1 MSIKTI
7 KNSSTV
13 NSVVSRQERL
23 RQYAYAGAGAAVLAG
38 TVTTADSAIVFTNF
52 NNQIFADTTPN
63 DGTSTFFNF
72 DIDGGG
78 TDFRLRNRIDSSI
91 GNLAAIQAPTGGSI
105 DVVGITSS
113 GYFYPS
119 RLAGGTLIGPG
130 GPFIT
135 LGPTT
140 VGSMALNSGFPN
152 SKWASSG
159 SPGLSGFVGIRFVSG
174 GNTYFG
180 WIGLTVFG
188 NTNGQP
194 HAFQLSGFAYDNTP
208 NTPIV
213 AGAVPE
219 PASLALLALGGVGLV
234 AYRRFAAAKKAA

>member
-1 MSIKTI
+1 MRTQKT
-7 KNSSTV
+7 KNSPAI
-13 NSVVSRQERL
+13 SRQERL
-23 RQYAYAGAGAAVLAG
+23 RHYAYAGAGAAVLAG

-52 NNQIFADTTPN
+52 NNQIFADTIPN
-63 DGTSTFFNF
+63 NGTSEFFSF

-78 TDFRLRNRIDSSI
+78 TDFRLRNRIDSSA
-91 GNLAAIQAPTGGSI
+91 GNFAAIQAPVGGSI
-105 DVVGITSS
+105 DVVGISS
-113 GYFYPS
+113 GSYFYPS
-119 RLAGGTLIGPG
+119 RLTAGTLIGPG
-130 GPFIT
+130 GPFINLT
-135 LGPTT
+135 SQP
-140 VGSMALNSGFPN
+140 GSMALNSGYPN

-180 WIGLTVFG
+180 WIGLTVLG

-194 HAFQLSGFAYDNTP
+194 HAFKLSGFAYDNTP

-234 AYRRFAAAKKAA
+234 AYRRMAKKAA